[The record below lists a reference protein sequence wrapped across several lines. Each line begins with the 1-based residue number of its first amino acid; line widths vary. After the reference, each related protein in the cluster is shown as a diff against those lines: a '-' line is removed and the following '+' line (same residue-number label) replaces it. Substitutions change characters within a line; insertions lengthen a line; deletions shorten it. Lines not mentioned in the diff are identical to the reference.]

1 MRLFGRRLRQ
11 AYSTRGAT
19 VGSWRRFAG
28 PGSYGSQ
35 EALGTPGAYEAPVVY
50 ACVSKISHTLST
62 LPRKVR
68 RVSDNEEATAP
79 FWVEQ
84 PNSYMGGADFIKAAT
99 TSLLLWGEAFVLPFR
114 NPRGETSTVAVANPQ
129 YVSHLVQGGAVRW
142 YINGV
147 EYSGEIIHLRNDA
160 LPGRLRGVPIYD
172 VMRPL
177 TETNR
182 VAQQYIYKVVEQ
194 AGAYQLAV
202 LYPEDVDAGDDVVE
216 DTMLQVMSRHAGPDG
231 AYLPLVL
238 AGGAQVVPI
247 NQSNAD
253 GQFVDLSDQTAK
265 NIAQFYFHIDDTIM
279 GFKSNQPQHYQNAPS
294 VWYRYWTF
302 ACAHLHAE
310 IQKAYTLM
318 LPRALYMDI
327 DASEMLVG
335 GPHDRAKMAMELAE
349 VNKKTGLWIYT
360 ADELRQL
367 TGKHPLPEYEP
378 MATTAPVPE
387 AEDEGDDTGGEDDD
401 TMDEPDDD
409 APQDGDADE

>member
-1 MRLFGRRLRQ
+1 M
-11 AYSTRGAT
+11 
-19 VGSWRRFAG
+19 
-28 PGSYGSQ
+28 
-35 EALGTPGAYEAPVVY
+35 GTPGAYEAPVVY

-68 RVSDNEEATAP
+68 RVANNEEATAP

-84 PNSYMGGADFIKAAT
+84 PNSYMGGADFIKAVTA
-99 TSLLLWGEAFVLPFR
+99 SLLLWGEAFVLPAR
-114 NPRGETSTVAVANPQ
+114 NPRGETVSVAVANPQ
-129 YVSHLVQGGAVRW
+129 YVSHYVSGEAVVW

-147 EYSGEIIHLRNDA
+147 RFMGEIIHLRNDA
-160 LPGRLRGVPIYD
+160 LPARLRGVPIYN

-279 GFKSNQPQHYQNAPS
+279 GFKSNPASALSERSLRVVSLLDFCLRPS
-294 VWYRYWTF
+294 SR
-302 ACAHLHAE
+302 
-310 IQKAYTLM
+310 
-318 LPRALYMDI
+318 
-327 DASEMLVG
+327 
-335 GPHDRAKMAMELAE
+335 
-349 VNKKTGLWIYT
+349 
-360 ADELRQL
+360 
-367 TGKHPLPEYEP
+367 
-378 MATTAPVPE
+378 
-387 AEDEGDDTGGEDDD
+387 
-401 TMDEPDDD
+401 
-409 APQDGDADE
+409 